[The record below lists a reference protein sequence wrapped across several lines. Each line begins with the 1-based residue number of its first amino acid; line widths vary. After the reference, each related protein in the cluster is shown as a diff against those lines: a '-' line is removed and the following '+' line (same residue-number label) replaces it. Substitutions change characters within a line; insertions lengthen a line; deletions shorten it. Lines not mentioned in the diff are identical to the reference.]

1 MGHSSIARC
10 SCGFVSDELFC
21 ASNMRDFQTVCNA
34 AVICN
39 VCGHIG
45 TINLLEDGELAPWV
59 LGMWNSSETL
69 GGGLKTE
76 DSPRCPSCEST
87 NIDVAVGP
95 TEPNGPMPQVAE
107 WCAGDEFIYFLPG
120 PYRCPA
126 CGEKKLIIRKHSLCD

>member
-59 LGMWNSSETL
+59 LSMWNRVGRRKGRNENRGFASLPILRIYEYRRGS
-69 GGGLKTE
+69 GADGAKWA
-76 DSPRCPSCEST
+76 DAASCRM
-87 NIDVAVGP
+87 V
-95 TEPNGPMPQVAE
+95 
-107 WCAGDEFIYFLPG
+107 
-120 PYRCPA
+120 R
-126 CGEKKLIIRKHSLCD
+126 RR